1 MRLDKYLADMGAGSR
16 SQVKQLIKKGA
27 VRINGKTAN
36 DPGAAVTGADT
47 VECNGA
53 VISYR
58 DHFYFMLNKPAG
70 VITATEDDRQ
80 KTVLDL
86 FPENIRKRLFPVGR
100 LDKDTVGLLLITD
113 DGALAHRLLAP
124 KSHVD
129 KVYLAG
135 TDLPV
140 TEEDVKQFAKGLTLT
155 DGTELMPAGL
165 EIWTGDVKAESFG
178 KLITKTSETN
188 GHLSLVTIRE
198 GKFHQIKRMF
208 EACGKKVVYLK
219 RLSMGS
225 LTLDPALLE
234 GEWRELTGEEVLSL
248 QRERSAL

>member
-100 LDKDTVGLLLITD
+100 LDKDTVGLLIITD
-113 DGALAHRLLAP
+113 DGQLDHELMAP
-124 KSHVD
+124 SHHVD
-129 KVYLAG
+129 KRYLLK
-135 TDLPV
+135 TDRPMD
-140 TEEDVKQFAKGLTLT
+140 EEDAAAFKEGIELK
-155 DGTELMPAGL
+155 DGTVFRA
-165 EIWTGDVKAESFG
+165 A
-178 KLITKTSETN
+178 KLDIDPQDPHAACITIS
-188 GHLSLVTIRE
+188 E
-198 GKFHQIKRMF
+198 GKYHQIKRMLLSR
-208 EACGKKVVYLK
+208 GKEVIYLK
-219 RLSMGS
+219 RLSVGA
-225 LTLDPALLE
+225 LELDENLPE
-234 GEWRELTGEEVLSL
+234 GAYRELTEDELKILHKKKSN
-248 QRERSAL
+248 AL